1 MPTLEDT
8 LRQIIRE
15 ELAALRFGNGHKA
28 QPEDDELLTA
38 GEAAKLLK
46 VSRGY
51 LYKYAETLPY
61 AVRLNNNTIRFSRL
75 KIQAEI
81 RRKLQMQGKPSA

>member
-1 MPTLEDT
+1 MATLEDT

-15 ELAALRFGNGHKA
+15 ELAALRFGNGKPP
-28 QPEDDELLTA
+28 PEDDELLTA
-38 GEAAKLLK
+38 GEAAKMLK